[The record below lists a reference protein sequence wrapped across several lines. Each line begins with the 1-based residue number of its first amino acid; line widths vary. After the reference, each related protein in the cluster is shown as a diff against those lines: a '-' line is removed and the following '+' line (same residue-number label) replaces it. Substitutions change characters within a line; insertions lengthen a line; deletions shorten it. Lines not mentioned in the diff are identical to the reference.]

1 MYGAKEA
8 RTGRIVAASEAS
20 PYVRYV
26 CPVCKVEVSLRR
38 GRLRADHFA
47 HWPGL
52 GSPDCERYF
61 AGGDIH
67 HPFPTGSISGEGREG
82 PEIVPRMALSLALQ
96 PEAELRGRR
105 LRGWSLALTV
115 PRSPDSRGHVHV
127 DCGGGGVNVRKIPLA
142 KLVLGPQTYPADPDA
157 TEFGAVWMSPEVR
170 PAYRA
175 AIAQRI
181 PGLVPDLVTVFAT
194 NAHKH
199 NPLVTSL
206 SWGASYYFVWRKDSG
221 QRLPKDLPGHQLAD
235 NGAWCC
241 FLVSLPNEGEESLAN
256 WLNAACGLQIVQE
269 KRTWGIIYPVAFDV
283 DVSGRIRLPPTPSV
297 LLGLS
302 GLAEPDV
309 ESVFECAAGEF
320 RASIIARNGGLHLIE
335 ITADKTAADSV
346 LSLRWNQSLL
356 PALARVP
363 LADAAHPPAVV
374 IEFLAK
380 DAELPWRERM
390 HEASCRELLR
400 KARASEINIRK
411 IELPAPIAGHL
422 RWRARPETQWQSL
435 PLIEIAPGGGRRQGI
450 VLPPG
455 QLSKLNRILQDI
467 RLDVWLD
474 FGPFGEFLELS
485 ENPLVAGLPS
495 LRLQPSVRAKI
506 VWLCKTMKAYT
517 TASKTPIDRLDDDE
531 LVAHFRGIRVDS
543 SLLAHCRSI
552 ERALS
557 SSAASR
563 GVQ

>member
-1 MYGAKEA
+1 MYGAKEE

-20 PYVRYV
+20 LYARYV
-26 CPVCKVEVSLRR
+26 CPVCKVEVFLKR
-38 GRLRADHFA
+38 GRRRADHFA

-67 HPFPTGSISGEGREG
+67 HPFPTGSTSGEGRES
-82 PEIVPRMALSLALQ
+82 PEIVPPMALSLALQ

-115 PRSPDSRGHVHV
+115 PRSPDSRGHVSV
-127 DCGGGGVNVRKIPLA
+127 DCGGGIVREIALA
-142 KLVLGPQTYPADPDA
+142 KLVLGPQTYLADPDA
-157 TEFGAVWMSPEVR
+157 AEFSAVRVSPEVR
-170 PAYRA
+170 PAYRS

-181 PGLVPDLVTVFAT
+181 PGLVPGQVTVFET
-194 NAHKH
+194 CAHKH
-199 NPLVTSL
+199 KPRVASL
-206 SWGASYYFVWRKDSG
+206 SWGASYYFVWRRDNG
-221 QRLPKDLPGHQLAD
+221 QRSPEGLPGHQLAD

-241 FLVSLPNEGEESLAN
+241 SLVSLPNEGEESLAN
-256 WLNAACGLQIVQE
+256 WLDAACGLRIVKE

-283 DVSGRIRLPPTPSV
+283 DVSGRIRLPLTPSV
-297 LLGLS
+297 LVGLS
-302 GLAEPDV
+302 GPSEPDV
-309 ESVFECAAGEF
+309 ESACECAAGEF
-320 RASIIARNGGLHLIE
+320 RASIITRNGGLHLIE

-346 LSLRWNQSLL
+346 LSLRWDQSSL

-363 LADAAHPPAVV
+363 LADAAHLPAVV

-380 DAELPWRERM
+380 DAKLPWRERM
-390 HEASCRELLR
+390 HEASCRESLR
-400 KARASEINIRK
+400 KTRASEINIRK
-411 IELPAPIAGHL
+411 IELPASIAGHL

-435 PLIEIAPGGGRRQGI
+435 PLIEIAPGGGRRQGT

-455 QLSKLNRILQDI
+455 QLSELNRILQDL

-474 FGPFGEFLELS
+474 FGAFGEFLELS
-485 ENPLVAGLPS
+485 EKLPLAGIPS
-495 LRLQPSVRAKI
+495 LHLHPSVRAKI

-517 TASKTPIDRLDDDE
+517 TASKTPIDGLDDDE
-531 LVAHFRGIRVDS
+531 LVAHFRGIRVDP

-552 ERALS
+552 ERTLAS
-557 SSAASR
+557 GAASR

>member
-20 PYVRYV
+20 LSARYV
-26 CPVCKVEVSLRR
+26 CPVCKVEVFLRR
-38 GRLRADHFA
+38 GRRRADHFA

-67 HPFPTGSISGEGREG
+67 HPFPTGSTSGEGREG
-82 PEIVPRMALSLALQ
+82 PEIIPPMALSLALQ
-96 PEAELRGRR
+96 PKAELRGRR
-105 LRGWSLALTV
+105 LQGWRLALTV
-115 PRSPDSRGHVHV
+115 PRSPDSRGHVSV
-127 DCGGGGVNVRKIPLA
+127 DCGGGIVREIALA
-142 KLVLGPQTYPADPDA
+142 KLVLGPQTYLADPDGA
-157 TEFGAVWMSPEVR
+157 EFSAVRVSPEVR
-170 PAYRA
+170 PAYRS

-181 PGLVPDLVTVFAT
+181 PGLVPGQVTVFESC
-194 NAHKH
+194 AHKH
-199 NPLVTSL
+199 KPRVASI
-206 SWGASYYFVWRKDSG
+206 SWGASYYFVWRRDNG
-221 QRLPKDLPGHQLAD
+221 QRLPEDLPGHRLAD

-241 FLVSLPNEGEESLAN
+241 SLVSLPNEGEESLAN
-256 WLNAACGLQIVQE
+256 WLEAACGLRIVKE

-297 LLGLS
+297 LVGLS
-302 GLAEPDV
+302 GPAEPNG
-309 ESVFECAAGEF
+309 ESACECAAGEF
-320 RASIIARNGGLHLIE
+320 RASIITRNGGLHFIE

-346 LSLRWNQSLL
+346 LSLRWGQNSL

-363 LADAAHPPAVV
+363 LVDVAHPPAVV

-380 DAELPWRERM
+380 DAKLPWRERM

-400 KARASEINIRK
+400 KARASEINICK
-411 IELPAPIAGHL
+411 IELPASVAGHL
-422 RWRARPETQWQSL
+422 WWRAYPETQWQSL
-435 PLIEIAPGGGRRQGI
+435 PLEIAPGGGRRQGT
-450 VLPPG
+450 VLSPG
-455 QLSKLNRILQDI
+455 QLSELNRILQDL

-474 FGPFGEFLELS
+474 FGAFGEFLELG
-485 ENPLVAGLPS
+485 EKPPLAGLPS
-495 LRLQPSVRAKI
+495 LHLQPSVRAKI

-517 TASKTPIDRLDDDE
+517 TTSKMPIDELDDDE
-531 LVAHFRGIRVDS
+531 LVAHFRGIRVDA

-552 ERALS
+552 ERTLAS
-557 SSAASR
+557 GAASR

>member
-1 MYGAKEA
+1 
-8 RTGRIVAASEAS
+8 
-20 PYVRYV
+20 VR
-26 CPVCKVEVSLRR
+26 E
-38 GRLRADHFA
+38 
-47 HWPGL
+47 
-52 GSPDCERYF
+52 
-61 AGGDIH
+61 
-67 HPFPTGSISGEGREG
+67 
-82 PEIVPRMALSLALQ
+82 
-96 PEAELRGRR
+96 
-105 LRGWSLALTV
+105 
-115 PRSPDSRGHVHV
+115 
-127 DCGGGGVNVRKIPLA
+127 IPLT
-142 KLVLGPQTYPADPDA
+142 KLVLGPQTYLADPDA
-157 TEFGAVWMSPEVR
+157 AEFGAVWVSSEVR
-170 PAYRA
+170 PPYRS

-181 PGLVPDLVTVFAT
+181 PGLVPGQVTVFAT
-194 NAHKH
+194 SAHK
-199 NPLVTSL
+199 PRVASL
-206 SWGASYYFVWRKDSG
+206 SWGASYYFVWRRG
-221 QRLPKDLPGHQLAD
+221 NGPRPPEDLPSHQLAD

-241 FLVSLPNEGEESLAN
+241 SLVSLPNEGEESLAN
-256 WLNAACGLQIVQE
+256 WLDAACGLRIVKE

-302 GLAEPDV
+302 GPAEPDV
-309 ESVFECAAGEF
+309 ESVCECAAGEF
-320 RASIIARNGGLHLIE
+320 CASIITRNGGLHLIE

-346 LSLRWNQSLL
+346 LSLRWDQSSL

-390 HEASCRELLR
+390 HEASCRESLR

-411 IELPAPIAGHL
+411 IELPASITGHL

-435 PLIEIAPGGGRRQGI
+435 PLIEIASARGRRQET

-455 QLSKLNRILQDI
+455 QLSELNRILQDL

-474 FGPFGEFLELS
+474 FGAFGEFLELS
-485 ENPLVAGLPS
+485 EKPLAGLPS
-495 LRLQPSVRAKI
+495 LHLQPSVRAKI
-506 VWLCKTMKAYT
+506 VWLCKTMKAYA
-517 TASKTPIDRLDDDE
+517 TASKTPIDGLDDDE

-552 ERALS
+552 ERTLAS
-557 SSAASR
+557 GAASR